1 MKRIVIIEDNALN
14 RKLAGRILSGSGY
27 EVLEAASAEDGL
39 ALVRLHLPALVVMD
53 MQLPGM
59 DGIEATRQIR
69 ADATTAHIRVLAVT
83 ALAMAEDR
91 EHVMANGCDGY
102 LSKPYA
108 YQALLQ
114 AVESLLEGT
123 EHRSG

>member
-14 RKLAGRILSGSGY
+14 RKLACRILSGSGY
-27 EVLEAASAEDGL
+27 DVIEAVSAEDGL
-39 ALVRLHLPALVVMD
+39 ALVRLHRPSLVLMD

-69 ADATTAHIRVLAVT
+69 GDATTAHIPVLAVT

-91 EHVMANGCDGY
+91 AHVLANGCDGY
-102 LSKPYA
+102 LAKPYA

-114 AVESLLEGT
+114 AVESLLTGYGAE
-123 EHRSG
+123 S